1 MYSRPT
7 NAVHLI
13 MSPSSMSLS
22 IVQWKDKRKLMN
34 DILVYP
40 ERFIM
45 FGLYLTVSGRFFLY
59 QRVLSHSGRPALEA
73 NLDWP

>member
-7 NAVHLI
+7 NAVPLI

-34 DILVYP
+34 DILVYQ
-40 ERFIM
+40 EGIIM
-45 FGLYLTVSGRFFLY
+45 FGLYLNVSGRFFLY
-59 QRVLSHSGRPALEA
+59 QHVLSHSGRPALEA